1 MKAMSRG
8 LGILGP
14 LTPDLFDPSMTF
26 EAEDYAIG
34 GQMLTVKMEVDAVN
48 ELVMND
54 EEWRKLMRHK
64 LAVQLATA
72 MLDQDLMETTTFED
86 PKTLRKTIAARCY
99 LAPHDQV
106 KILRV
111 HKR

>member
-26 EAEDYAIG
+26 EAEDHAIG

-72 MLDQDLMETTTFED
+72 MLDQDLMETTIFKD
-86 PKTLRKTIAARCY
+86 PTTLRKTIAARCY
-99 LAPHDQV
+99 LAPRDQV

-111 HKR
+111 HKP

>member
-1 MKAMSRG
+1 MSKPP
-8 LGILGP
+8 GP
-14 LTPDLFDPSMTF
+14 LGYPTPDLFDPAIEFSSQ
-26 EAEDYAIG
+26 DYAIG
-34 GQMLTVKMEVDAVN
+34 GRMIMARIEVDAVN

-64 LAVQLATA
+64 LATQLATA
-72 MLDQDLMETTTFED
+72 MLDQDLMETTTFQD
-86 PKTLRKTIAARCY
+86 PGTGRQTIAARCY
-99 LAPHDQV
+99 LAPKDQV